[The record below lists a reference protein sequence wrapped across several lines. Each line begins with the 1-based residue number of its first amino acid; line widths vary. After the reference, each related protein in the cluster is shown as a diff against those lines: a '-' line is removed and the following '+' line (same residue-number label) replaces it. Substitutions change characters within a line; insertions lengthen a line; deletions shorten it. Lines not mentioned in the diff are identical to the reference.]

1 MSEKH
6 SEIIYGLHAV
16 RHALQH
22 SPHSVLE
29 MWVQDGRQSA
39 RDIGEILKAAA
50 GSVSLQVVQR
60 QTLDRL
66 TQYARHQGIAV
77 KVRGSRFSTHDLGS
91 LLAKVT
97 TGLPLYLVL
106 DGIQDPHN
114 LGACLRTADAA
125 GVKAVILPKDRA
137 VGMTPTVAKVASGA
151 MESVPVIQVTNL
163 ARALR
168 QLKEAGVWIVG
179 ASGNAE
185 KSIYQTDMDRPLALV
200 LGSEDKGLRENTQA
214 HCDMLMHIPMAG
226 AVASLNVSVAAA
238 VCLYEAVRQQKHV
251 SRI

>member
-39 RDIGEILKAAA
+39 RDIGEILTAAA
-50 GSVSLQVVQR
+50 GSVSLQVVPR
-60 QTLDRL
+60 QTLDRI

-77 KVRGSRFSTHDLGS
+77 RVRGGRFSTRNLDT
-91 LLAKVT
+91 LLATVT
-97 TGLPLYLVL
+97 TGLPLYLAL

-114 LGACLRTADAA
+114 FGACLRTADAA
-125 GVKAVILPKDRA
+125 GVRAVIIPKDRA

-151 MESVPVIQVTNL
+151 MESVAVVQVTNL

-168 QLKEAGVWIVG
+168 QLKDAGVWVVG
-179 ASGNAE
+179 ACGDAE
-185 KSIYQTDMDRPLALV
+185 KSIYQTDLNRPLALV
-200 LGSEDKGLRENTQA
+200 LGSEGQGLRANTRT
-214 HCDMLMHIPMAG
+214 HCDMLARIPMAG

-238 VCLYEAVRQQKHV
+238 VFLYEAVRQ
-251 SRI
+251 RGL

>member
-22 SPHSVLE
+22 SPHAVLE

-39 RDIGEILKAAA
+39 KDMGEILKAAA
-50 GSVSLQVVQR
+50 GSVSLQVVPR

-66 TQYARHQGIAV
+66 TGHARHQGIAARMR
-77 KVRGSRFSTHDLGS
+77 RGKFSTQDLDI
-91 LLAKVT
+91 LLTTVT
-97 TGLPLYLVL
+97 TELPLYLVL

-114 LGACLRTADAA
+114 LGACLRTADGA
-125 GVKAVILPKDRA
+125 GARAVIIPRDRA
-137 VGMTPTVAKVASGA
+137 VGMTATVAKVASGA
-151 MESVPVIQVTNL
+151 AETVPVVQVTNL

-168 QLKEAGVWIVG
+168 QLKEAGVWVVG
-179 ASGNAE
+179 ASGDAE
-185 KSIYQTDMDRPLALV
+185 KSIYQTDLNRPLALV
-200 LGSEDKGLRENTQA
+200 LGAEGKGLRENTRN
-214 HCDMLMHIPMAG
+214 HCDFLAHIPMAG